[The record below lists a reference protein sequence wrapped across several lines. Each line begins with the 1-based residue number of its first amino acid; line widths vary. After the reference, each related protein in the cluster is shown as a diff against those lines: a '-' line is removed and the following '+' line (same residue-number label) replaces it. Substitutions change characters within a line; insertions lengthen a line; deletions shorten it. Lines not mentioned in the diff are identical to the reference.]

1 MLSIHLL
8 GGFTIFSQGHRVV
21 DDLGPAGRMLAAF
34 LFEFPGRAH
43 RRERLADQFWG
54 HLDPERSR
62 AALNTGLWR
71 LRKVLAR
78 EPDGQQEESL
88 RTFGSEVALEPSPT
102 LEIDTHRFM
111 ALAKKALAL
120 PRDPASCLLS
130 IEETMEVYTG
140 PFFDGEEADWI
151 LEERERLH
159 SVFVRAGSELLRIH
173 GHLRQYE
180 EGIAVARRMIAIEPF
195 RESIHRSLVVL
206 LVLNGQRAEALRLH
220 ERWSNSFRR
229 ELGIQPMPQTLQLIE
244 LVRSGRIFDQF
255 DIIKESYFLPPS
267 EKSKWRDED
276 LLFFPGMQ
284 VSPDTASR
292 RTGGGVMPHT
302 EPVQKTATA
311 RG

>member
-1 MLSIHLL
+1 
-8 GGFTIFSQGHRVV
+8 
-21 DDLGPAGRMLAAF
+21 MLAAF
-34 LFEFPGRAH
+34 LLEFAGRAH

-71 LRKVLAR
+71 LRKVLAL
-78 EPDGQQEESL
+78 EAGGEQEESL

-102 LEIDTHRFM
+102 LEVDTHRFM

-120 PRDPASCLLS
+120 PRPRDPASCLPS
-130 IEETMEVYTG
+130 IEEAMEVYTG

-159 SVFVRAGSELLRIH
+159 SVFVRAGSELIRIH
-173 GHLRQYE
+173 GHLQQYE

-195 RESIHRSLVVL
+195 RESIHRSLVIL
-206 LVLNGQRAEALRLH
+206 LVLNGQRVEALRLH

-255 DIIKESYFLPPS
+255 DVIKESYFLPPS
-267 EKSKWRDED
+267 EKSKWRDDD
-276 LLFFPGMQ
+276 LLYFPGMQ
-284 VSPDTASR
+284 VRPDIVSSCN
-292 RTGGGVMPHT
+292 GGGVTPHT
-302 EPVQKTATA
+302 EPVQKIATA